1 MYSRRLE
8 LSVGTFVL
16 LGAFCLGFLALEVS
30 GLTQTG
36 DSGSYR
42 LSARFDNVAGLTT
55 RAKVS
60 AAGVTIGRVVGIRY
74 DDATA
79 AANVDMEISQDFA
92 QFSEDTS
99 ASILT
104 AGLLGEKYIGLLTGG
119 DPSNLKDGDVIY
131 DTQSAIVL
139 EELIGKFLLNMSSDK
154 RKRG

>member
-8 LSVGTFVL
+8 LSVGAFVL
-16 LGAFCLGFLALEVS
+16 LGALCLAFLALEVS
-30 GLTQTG
+30 GLTRTG
-36 DSGSYR
+36 DSGSYK

-74 DDATA
+74 DDITA
-79 AANVDMEISQDFA
+79 GAIVDMEISQDFA

-119 DPSNLKDGDVIY
+119 DPINLKDGDVIY

-139 EELIGKFLLNMSSDK
+139 EELIGRFLLNMSNDK
-154 RKRG
+154 

>member
-55 RAKVS
+55 RARVS

-79 AANVDMEISQDFA
+79 AAIVDMEISQDFA

-154 RKRG
+154 

>member
-16 LGAFCLGFLALEVS
+16 LGALCLGFLALEVS

-36 DSGSYR
+36 ESGSYR
-42 LSARFDNVAGLTT
+42 VSARFDNVAGLTT

-74 DDATA
+74 DDTTA
-79 AANVDMEISQDFA
+79 GAIVDMEISQDFA
-92 QFSEDTS
+92 EFSEDTS

-131 DTQSAIVL
+131 DTQSAVVL
-139 EELIGKFLLNMSSDK
+139 EELIGRFLLNMSSDK
-154 RKRG
+154 

>member
-8 LSVGTFVL
+8 LSVGAFVL
-16 LGAFCLGFLALEVS
+16 LGALCLGFLALEVS

-55 RAKVS
+55 RARVS
-60 AAGVTIGRVVGIRY
+60 AAGVTVGRVVGIRY
-74 DDATA
+74 DDITA
-79 AANVDMEISQDFA
+79 GAIVDMEISQDFD

-154 RKRG
+154 

>member
-8 LSVGTFVL
+8 LSVGAFVL
-16 LGAFCLGFLALEVS
+16 LGALCLAFLALEVS

-60 AAGVTIGRVVGIRY
+60 AAGVTVGRVVGIHY
-74 DDATA
+74 DDTTA
-79 AANVDMEISQDFA
+79 GAIVDMEISQDFA

-131 DTQSAIVL
+131 DTQSTIVL

-154 RKRG
+154 

>member
-79 AANVDMEISQDFA
+79 AAIVDMEISQDFA

-154 RKRG
+154 

>member
-8 LSVGTFVL
+8 LSVGAFVL
-16 LGAFCLGFLALEVS
+16 LGAVCLAFLALEVS

-36 DSGSYR
+36 DAGSYR
-42 LSARFDNVAGLTT
+42 LGARFDNVAGLTT

-60 AAGVTIGRVVGIRY
+60 AAGVTVGRVVGIRY
-74 DDATA
+74 DETTA
-79 AANVDMEISQDFA
+79 GAIVDMEISQDFA

-104 AGLLGEKYIGLLTGG
+104 AGLLGEKYIGLMTGG

-154 RKRG
+154 

>member
-1 MYSRRLE
+1 VYSRRLE
-8 LSVGTFVL
+8 LSVGAFVL
-16 LGAFCLGFLALEVS
+16 LGALCLAFLALEVS
-30 GLTQTG
+30 GLAQTG
-36 DSGSYR
+36 DTGSYR

-60 AAGVTIGRVVGIRY
+60 AAGVTVGRVVGIRY
-74 DDATA
+74 DETTA
-79 AANVDMEISQDFA
+79 GAIVDMDISQDFA

-104 AGLLGEKYIGLLTGG
+104 AGLLGEKYIGLMTGG
-119 DPSNLKDGDVIY
+119 DPSNLKNGDVIY

-154 RKRG
+154 

>member
-1 MYSRRLE
+1 MYSRRVE
-8 LSVGTFVL
+8 LSVGACVL
-16 LGAFCLGFLALEVS
+16 LGALCLAFLALEVS

-60 AAGVTIGRVVGIRY
+60 AAGVTVGRVVGIHY
-74 DDATA
+74 DDTTA
-79 AANVDMEISQDFA
+79 GAIVDMEISQDFA

-104 AGLLGEKYIGLLTGG
+104 AGLLGEKYIGLSTGG
-119 DPSNLKDGDVIY
+119 DPSNLKEGDVIY
-131 DTQSAIVL
+131 DTQSTIVL

-154 RKRG
+154 

>member
-8 LSVGTFVL
+8 LSVGAFVL
-16 LGAFCLGFLALEVS
+16 LGALCLAFLALEFS
-30 GLTQTG
+30 GLTQNG

-42 LSARFDNVAGLTT
+42 FSARFDNVAGLTT

-74 DDATA
+74 DDTTA
-79 AANVDMEISQDFA
+79 GAIVDMEISQDFA

-154 RKRG
+154 

>member
-8 LSVGTFVL
+8 LGVGAFVL
-16 LGAFCLGFLALEVS
+16 LGALCLAFLALEVS
-30 GLTQTG
+30 GLTKAG

-42 LSARFDNVAGLTT
+42 LGARFDNVAGLTT

-60 AAGVTIGRVVGIRY
+60 AAGVTVGRVVGIRY
-74 DDATA
+74 DDTTA
-79 AANVDMEISQDFA
+79 GAIVDMEISKDFA

-139 EELIGKFLLNMSSDK
+139 EELIGKFLLNMSSNK
-154 RKRG
+154 

>member
-8 LSVGTFVL
+8 LSVGAFVL
-16 LGAFCLGFLALEVS
+16 LGALCLAFLALEVS

-36 DSGSYR
+36 NSGSYR
-42 LSARFDNVAGLTT
+42 LSARFDNVAGLTM

-60 AAGVTIGRVVGIRY
+60 AAGVTVGRVVDIRY
-74 DDATA
+74 DETTA
-79 AANVDMEISQDFA
+79 GAIVDMEISQDFA

-119 DPSNLKDGDVIY
+119 DLSNLKDGDVIY

-154 RKRG
+154 

>member
-8 LSVGTFVL
+8 LSVGAFVL
-16 LGAFCLGFLALEVS
+16 LGALCVAFLALEVS

-36 DSGSYR
+36 DAGSYR

-60 AAGVTIGRVVGIRY
+60 SAGVTVGRVVGIRY
-74 DDATA
+74 DETTA
-79 AANVDMEISQDFA
+79 GAIVDMEISQEFA

-104 AGLLGEKYIGLLTGG
+104 AGLLGEKYIGFMTGG

-154 RKRG
+154 

>member
-8 LSVGTFVL
+8 LSVGAFVL
-16 LGAFCLGFLALEVS
+16 LGSLCLAFLALEVS

-60 AAGVTIGRVVGIRY
+60 AAGVTVGRVVGIRY
-74 DDATA
+74 DDTTA
-79 AANVDMEISQDFA
+79 GAIVDMEISQDFV

-119 DPSNLKDGDVIY
+119 DPSNLKEGDVIY

-139 EELIGKFLLNMSSDK
+139 EELIGRFLLNMSSDK
-154 RKRG
+154 

>member
-8 LSVGTFVL
+8 LSVGAFVL
-16 LGAFCLGFLALEVS
+16 LGALCLAFLAVEVS

-60 AAGVTIGRVVGIRY
+60 AAGVTVGRVVGIHY
-74 DDATA
+74 DDTTA
-79 AANVDMEISQDFA
+79 GAIVDMEISQDFA

-104 AGLLGEKYIGLLTGG
+104 AGLLGEKYIGLSTGG

-131 DTQSAIVL
+131 DTQSTIVL

-154 RKRG
+154 

>member
-8 LSVGTFVL
+8 LSVGAFVL
-16 LGAFCLGFLALEVS
+16 LGALCLAFLALEVS

-36 DSGSYR
+36 DAGSYR
-42 LSARFDNVAGLTT
+42 LSARFDNVAGLTA

-60 AAGVTIGRVVGIRY
+60 AAGVTVGRVIGIRY
-74 DDATA
+74 DETTA
-79 AANVDMEISQDFA
+79 GAIVDMEISQDFA

-104 AGLLGEKYIGLLTGG
+104 AGLLGEKYIGLMTGG

-154 RKRG
+154 

>member
-8 LSVGTFVL
+8 LSVGAFVL
-16 LGAFCLGFLALEVS
+16 LGALCLAFLALEVS

-60 AAGVTIGRVVGIRY
+60 AAGVTVGRVVGIHY
-74 DDATA
+74 DDTTA
-79 AANVDMEISQDFA
+79 GAIVDMEISQDFA

-104 AGLLGEKYIGLLTGG
+104 AGLLGEKYIGLSTGG
-119 DPSNLKDGDVIY
+119 DPSNLKEGDVIY
-131 DTQSAIVL
+131 DTQSTIVL

-154 RKRG
+154 